1 MGTRRTSIG
10 GLLGAAGVA
19 VLALLQAGCLVEVHH
34 VADAETAFRTAR
46 AEVERDRGRHGRAH
60 RLNVLV
66 FDPSERELVRVSMPI
81 WLARRLQGHVHWGE
95 GGPAGGGEREDRM
108 ERRLAR
114 HLRVEDLA
122 AAGPGLIADVEDDDG
137 SQVLVWLR

>member
-1 MGTRRTSIG
+1 MERGR
-10 GLLGAAGVA
+10 LAAAG
-19 VLALLQAGCLVEVHH
+19 LALLAVLQAGCLVEIHH
-34 VADAETAFRTAR
+34 VRDGEAAFRSAR
-46 AEVERDRGRHGRAH
+46 AEVERDQGRHGRVH

-66 FDPSERELVRVSMPI
+66 FDPQDGELVRVSMPM
-81 WLARRLQGHVHWGE
+81 WLARKLQGHIHWQDA
-95 GGPAGGGEREDRM
+95 PASGADDRF

-114 HLRVEDLA
+114 HLKVEDLA